1 MASNHRE
8 PVAVRLHDVVAR
20 GWPAG
25 LSGLRIAHVS
35 DFHFRRWNRSTIHA
49 QELLKALEYD
59 LLLVTG
65 DFGNFHRHWRHAAD
79 MTREFFAP
87 VAGRVPTFAV
97 LGNHDDPRFPSA
109 DNLPLTFLRNESVR
123 LAIRGGHL
131 NLAGIEQ
138 VQPRG
143 GNLDATLSGVQPGAP
158 TVLMAHYPSTSYRVR
173 GEQVQLVLSGHT
185 HGGQIRLPWLGCIWP
200 NDHVPR
206 RMASG
211 LHQVKDVYVH
221 ISAGI
226 GASLPIRMRINC
238 PPEIAILTMRCGM
251 DSQVGGQ
258 KAANV

>member
-1 MASNHRE
+1 
-8 PVAVRLHDVVAR
+8 LHDVVAR
-20 GWPAG
+20 GWPDG

-87 VAGRVPTFAV
+87 VAGRVPTLAV
-97 LGNHDDPRFPSA
+97 LGNHDNPRFPTA
-109 DNLPLTFLRNESVR
+109 GNLPLTFLRNQSIR
-123 LAIRGGHL
+123 LPIRGAEVVV
-131 NLAGIEQ
+131 AGIEQ

-143 GNLDATLSGVQPGAP
+143 GDLNATLAAVEPGVP
-158 TVLMAHYPSTSYRVR
+158 TILMAHYPSTSSRVR
-173 GEQVQLVLSGHT
+173 AEQVQLVLSGHT

-206 RMASG
+206 RMACG
-211 LHQVKDVYVH
+211 LHQVNDVHVH
-221 ISAGI
+221 VSAGI

-238 PPEIAILTMRCGM
+238 PPEIAILTMRCGA
-251 DSQVGGQ
+251 DSRVGEQ
-258 KAANV
+258 KAGIV